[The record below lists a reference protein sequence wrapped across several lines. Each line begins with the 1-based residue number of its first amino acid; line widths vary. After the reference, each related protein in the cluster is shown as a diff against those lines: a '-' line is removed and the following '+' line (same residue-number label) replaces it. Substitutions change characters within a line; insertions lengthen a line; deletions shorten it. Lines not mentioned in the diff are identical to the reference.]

1 MRNMGGERVD
11 EAVASAVQALR
22 TVAERDWEGVR
33 AAGLEWSCRE
43 TAVHIAGCLL
53 RYAGQLAGRADGYR
67 LPFALNMEDGTGN
80 EDILRVVEAM
90 GGLLA
95 ATVRATP
102 REVRAYHPFPF
113 HSADRDGFAAMA
125 VTEVLLHTYDITRAL
140 GVAFE
145 PPAELCTYAL
155 TRIFPA
161 VRPAADPWRTLL
173 WATGRGEL
181 PGRAPVTEWR
191 WCNNLVIPAERL
203 TLEGVTPAVAADLSL
218 GGDGGFAWAGSGP
231 DEGTRYAAGMLLKAY
246 EGGVHRPEWGVFVI
260 VRRADGRAIGGIG
273 FHGAPD
279 EDGRVETGYDLVE
292 AARGQGYA
300 TEALRALSAW
310 ALDREEV
317 TRVFATVE
325 RDNAASQA
333 VLGRAGFRRVTE
345 EEGEHLAYEL
355 RG

>member
-1 MRNMGGERVD
+1 MRNTGGERVE
-11 EAVASAVQALR
+11 EAVASAVAALR
-22 TVAERDWEGVR
+22 QVTDRDWAEVR

-43 TAVHIAGCLL
+43 TAVHVTGAFL
-53 RYAGQLAGRADGYR
+53 RYAGQLAGRAAGYR
-67 LPFALNMEDGTGN
+67 LPFTLRMEEGTGN
-80 EDILRVVEAM
+80 EDIVRVVEAM
-90 GGLLA
+90 GALLA
-95 ATVRATP
+95 ATVRSTP

-125 VTEVLLHTYDITRAL
+125 VTEVLVHTYDITRAL
-140 GVAFE
+140 GTSFA

-181 PGRAPVTEWR
+181 PGRAPVTAWH
-191 WCNNLVIPAERL
+191 WTNNLVIPAGRL
-203 TLEGVTPAVAADLSL
+203 TLEALTPAAAADLSL
-218 GGDGGFAWAGSGP
+218 DGDGGFPWLEGGP
-231 DEGTRYAAGMLLKAY
+231 CEGTRYAAGLLLKAY

-260 VRRADGRAIGGIG
+260 VRREDGRAVGGIG

-279 EDGRVETGYDLVE
+279 EEGRVEVGYDLVA
-292 AARGQGYA
+292 AARGHGYA
-300 TEALRALSAW
+300 TEALRALTAW

-317 TRVFATVE
+317 TRLFATVE
-325 RDNAASQA
+325 RDNRPSQA
-333 VLGRAGFRRVTE
+333 VLDRAGFRRAADE
-345 EEGEHLAYEL
+345 DGEHLAYEL